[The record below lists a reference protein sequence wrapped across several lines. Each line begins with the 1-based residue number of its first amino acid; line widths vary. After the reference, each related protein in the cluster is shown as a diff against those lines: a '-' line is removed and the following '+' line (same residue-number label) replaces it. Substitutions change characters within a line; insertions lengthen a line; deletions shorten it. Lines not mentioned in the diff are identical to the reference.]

1 MLASGRHIVKMG
13 HGHVALIGAG
23 HLAVSVPVLAS
34 LSSYFGERPMT
45 LTLFDPDS
53 EKVDLAFRLAQTV
66 FTCAKAEHA
75 LAVTD
80 SLDELAGD
88 FTRVVYCANA
98 RSARIVNRWAGVEA
112 TCTDG
117 ASIEQA
123 VAYLHAHLM
132 STASKEGTPLV
143 LSLLPSEVLLPGLK
157 HSRIDWP
164 KAWIDDRDGRLA
176 HQVLRWVRG
185 DEPVFDLIQA
195 YKRSPFLR
203 WLDAAQ

>member
-1 MLASGRHIVKMG
+1 MDARFRSSHSKDGARTRRFDRCGTSGGVG
-13 HGHVALIGAG
+13 TCVGVAEQLLRRA
-23 HLAVSVPVLAS
+23 ADD
-34 LSSYFGERPMT
+34 
-45 LTLFDPDS
+45 LTLFDPGG

-98 RSARIVNRWAGVEA
+98 RSARMVNRWAGVEA

-164 KAWIDDRDGRLA
+164 KAWIDDHDGRYSA
-176 HQVLRWVRG
+176 PG
-185 DEPVFDLIQA
+185 A
-195 YKRSPFLR
+195 
-203 WLDAAQ
+203 